1 MRHILVRFGDDLSYL
16 KMAKLLM
23 KFKLFD
29 DILIRK
35 CLLGRIAKDFQWSL
49 SGELLAGRKGKKR
62 AQKSSTFAD

>member
-1 MRHILVRFGDDLSYL
+1 
-16 KMAKLLM
+16 MAKLLM

-49 SGELLAGRKGKKR
+49 SGELLAGRKGKNR